1 MNAAI
6 TYYRASTDAIKQ
18 ANSIAIQRGVCEDF
32 AARNDYTIVN
42 EFSDYA
48 SGADNEREGFN
59 AALAYAVENDCKI
72 IAYKVDRISRN
83 LSVFSKIE
91 NILDRFL
98 FCELGNQ
105 TPSVLLI
112 SVLLSVAAQERLN
125 ISARQKALIAHK
137 RETLGDA
144 FRWGAADMGTRVQPL
159 GLVVR
164 KANAKQHNDRVK
176 SICNDFRAA
185 GYTKT
190 TQLVEKLAEVGVMT
204 RRGAPYT
211 YTNLYRVLAS

>member
-6 TYYRASTDAIKQ
+6 TYYRASTDPIKQ

-91 NILDRFL
+91 NILNRFL

-137 RETLGDA
+137 RETMGND
-144 FRWGAADMGTRVQPL
+144 FKWGNPNLADQRL
-159 GLVVR
+159 KGLAVR
-164 KANAKQHNDRVK
+164 KANAKKHNDRVR
-176 SICNDFRAA
+176 SICKDFRAA